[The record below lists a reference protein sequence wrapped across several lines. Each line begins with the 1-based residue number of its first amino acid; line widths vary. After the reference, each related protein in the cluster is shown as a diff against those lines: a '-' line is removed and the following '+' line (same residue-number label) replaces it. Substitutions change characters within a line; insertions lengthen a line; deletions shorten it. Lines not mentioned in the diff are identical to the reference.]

1 VNDALKPIDPAS
13 HPALS
18 GVMAPVDEELSAA
31 NLPVTGRIPDDLRG
45 VYLRN
50 GPNPKFT
57 PLGSY
62 TYPLD
67 GDGMIHGVWLEDG
80 KARYRNRYVLTKGLA
95 AEIRAGR
102 ALWGGI
108 MTPAVPAPA
117 LAGSDTDPGGDKV
130 LPDINIVRHAH
141 KFLALG
147 EGVAPYQVTPDL
159 ATVGSYDFGGT
170 LPLGICAHP
179 KIDPVAGEMIV
190 FRYGLEAPYLYWAA
204 IGPDGSVTHP
214 LDVIAEIDRGYMI
227 HDFLITE
234 DYVVLIINPAT
245 FDLGRV
251 AHGRSPL
258 AWEPERGTRVAI
270 IPRRASSRDI
280 RWVHTDAFWCW
291 HYANAW
297 QEGDAIVTC
306 FPWWSHLTISG
317 PRAKG
322 CVTARALTR
331 MPAVSTSRCW
341 TTGPPNFRA
350 LMTVARAGRPATPY
364 SRTGPPP
371 RLALAAS
378 TN

>member
-80 KARYRNRYVLTKGLA
+80 NARYRNRYVLTKGLA

-159 ATVGSYDFGGT
+159 ATVGSYAQPGD
-170 LPLGICAHP
+170 LRSRP
-179 KIDPVAGEMIV
+179 
-190 FRYGLEAPYLYWAA
+190 
-204 IGPDGSVTHP
+204 
-214 LDVIAEIDRGYMI
+214 RG
-227 HDFLITE
+227 
-234 DYVVLIINPAT
+234 
-245 FDLGRV
+245 
-251 AHGRSPL
+251 
-258 AWEPERGTRVAI
+258 AWEKPARLGAGTRHA
-270 IPRRASSRDI
+270 RRDHPAARQFARHSLGPYRRLLVLALRQCLAGGRRD
-280 RWVHTDAFWCW
+280 RHLLSLVEPPDHFRSTG
-291 HYANAW
+291 
-297 QEGDAIVTC
+297 EGLC
-306 FPWWSHLTISG
+306 H
-317 PRAKG
+317 PRAH
-322 CVTARALTR
+322 
-331 MPAVSTSRCW
+331 
-341 TTGPPNFRA
+341 
-350 LMTVARAGRPATPY
+350 
-364 SRTGPPP
+364 
-371 RLALAAS
+371 
-378 TN
+378 